1 METVA
6 QVVAGKTVLD
16 LGCGTGFVA
25 NQLREAGATSVLEV
39 DQHETAPISRNIEDG
54 PGKLRYDVAMIS
66 WPTRHWPI
74 ETERWLQRAPTVMY
88 LGSNVNGTTCGSEAL
103 FFYLR
108 RRHLH
113 AYVPHPRNSLVVV
126 THHLGVRRQM
136 THEEWCGMQRE
147 LQFFSDTTT
156 WSS

>member
-1 METVA
+1 MSAVA
-6 QVVAGKTVLD
+6 EVVAGKIVLD

-25 NQLREAGATSVLEV
+25 NQLREAGAAEVLEV
-39 DQHETAPISRNIEDG
+39 DQHEMAPIRRNICQG
-54 PGKLRYDVAMIS
+54 PGKLRYDVAMVS
-66 WPTRHWPI
+66 WPTRHWPV
-74 ETERWLQRAPTVMY
+74 ETEDWLQRASTVMY
-88 LGSNVNGTTCGSEAL
+88 LGSNVNGTICGSEAL

-126 THHLGVRRQM
+126 THHLPVRRRM
-136 THEEWCGMQRE
+136 THEEWCGMQEE

-156 WSS
+156 WSG